1 MSTKNLYSIRD
12 LVAEEFAPPFVSN
25 NDNTAIRASI
35 QSVTENKIMMAHISD
50 YSLFNLGS
58 FDENTGEI
66 VPNSLHSTPIFM
78 FSELEKKE
86 SDV

>member
-1 MSTKNLYSIRD
+1 MSKKNLYSIRD

-25 NDNTAIRASI
+25 NDNTAIRSAI
-35 QSVTENKIMMAHISD
+35 HSVKENQIMMSHISD
-50 YSLFNLGS
+50 YSLFNLSS

-66 VPNSLHSTPIFM
+66 VPNPLCNTPIFM
-78 FSELEKKE
+78 FSSLAKKE

>member
-1 MSTKNLYSIRD
+1 MSAKNLYSIRD

-25 NDNTAIRASI
+25 NDSTAIRSAI
-35 QSVTENKIMMAHISD
+35 HSVKENQIMMCHISD

-58 FDENTGEI
+58 WDENTGDI
-66 VPNSLHSTPIFM
+66 VPNPLHGTPIFM
-78 FSELEKKE
+78 FSELENKE

>member
-1 MSTKNLYSIRD
+1 MSTKCLYSIRD

-25 NDNTAIRASI
+25 NDNTAIRSAI
-35 QSVTENKIMMAHISD
+35 HSVRENQIMMDHISD

-66 VPNSLHSTPIFM
+66 VPNPLFNTPIFM
-78 FSELEKKE
+78 FSELLNKE
-86 SDV
+86 SKV

>member
-12 LVAEEFAPPFVSN
+12 LVAEEFAPPFVAN

-35 QSVTENKIMMAHISD
+35 QSLTDNKIMMSHISD
-50 YSLFNLGS
+50 YSLFNLCS

-66 VPNSLHSTPIFM
+66 VPNPLYNTPIFM

-86 SDV
+86 TK